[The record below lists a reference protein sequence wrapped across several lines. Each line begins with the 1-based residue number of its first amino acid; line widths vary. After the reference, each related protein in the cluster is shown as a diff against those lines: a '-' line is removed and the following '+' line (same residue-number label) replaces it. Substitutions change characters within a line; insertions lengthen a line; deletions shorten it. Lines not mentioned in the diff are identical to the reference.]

1 MIDFYYHLRQ
11 KMITRM
17 QTSLKQIRQVL
28 GFGVQEFSELIGL
41 TRQTINNLETKKN
54 KMSSTQYIAICALID
69 NYTKDKSELLSA
81 ILNILAS
88 NDEEYINDSLDND
101 VNKSFLKEWF
111 LSFPDNSKILNFS
124 IDEISTIEDKY
135 FNEIAENYKIFL
147 DNTILLEESFQNKV
161 QTFAK
166 AMEDLKSTSL
176 GIIEENNNKFI
187 VPFKVI
193 EDIQR
198 QILASNKNITRGINI
213 LEELQ
218 NKNLI
223 DIRGEVT
230 DIDINSTFLSVFAK
244 FKSLYRLAL
253 ITNNLN
259 LASQISVLNNE
270 NIKGFNI
277 LLLKYEKNIGIKKW
291 EEFTDIQSVTS
302 EAKKNINENFI
313 GWETIN

>member
-166 AMEDLKSTSL
+166 AME
-176 GIIEENNNKFI
+176 ENNNKFI

-198 QILASNKNITRGINI
+198 QILSSNKNITRGINI

>member
-166 AMEDLKSTSL
+166 AME
-176 GIIEENNNKFI
+176 ENNNKFI

>member
-166 AMEDLKSTSL
+166 AME
-176 GIIEENNNKFI
+176 ENNNKFI

-291 EEFTDIQSVTS
+291 EEFTDIQSITS

>member
-17 QTSLKQIRQVL
+17 QISLKQIRQVL

-101 VNKSFLKEWF
+101 VNKPFLKEWF

-166 AMEDLKSTSL
+166 AME
-176 GIIEENNNKFI
+176 ENNNKFI
-187 VPFKVI
+187 VPFKVM

-198 QILASNKNITRGINI
+198 QILSSNKNITRGINI

>member
-147 DNTILLEESFQNKV
+147 DNTILLEESFKNKV

-166 AMEDLKSTSL
+166 AM
-176 GIIEENNNKFI
+176 EENNNKFI

-198 QILASNKNITRGINI
+198 QILASNKNITRGISI

-291 EEFTDIQSVTS
+291 EEFTDIQSVTN

>member
-1 MIDFYYHLRQ
+1 
-11 KMITRM
+11 M
-17 QTSLKQIRQVL
+17 QVIS
-28 GFGVQEFSELIGL
+28 
-41 TRQTINNLETKKN
+41 
-54 KMSSTQYIAICALID
+54 IAINFLIFA
-69 NYTKDKSELLSA
+69 K
-81 ILNILAS
+81 NIMS
-88 NDEEYINDSLDND
+88 
-101 VNKSFLKEWF
+101 
-111 LSFPDNSKILNFS
+111 
-124 IDEISTIEDKY
+124 IEDKY

-166 AMEDLKSTSL
+166 AME
-176 GIIEENNNKFI
+176 ENNNKFI

-198 QILASNKNITRGINI
+198 QILSSNKNITRGINI

>member
-166 AMEDLKSTSL
+166 AME
-176 GIIEENNNKFI
+176 ENNNKFI

-277 LLLKYEKNIGIKKW
+277 LLLKFEKNIGIKKW

>member
-161 QTFAK
+161 QIFAK
-166 AMEDLKSTSL
+166 AM
-176 GIIEENNNKFI
+176 EENNNKFI

>member
-147 DNTILLEESFQNKV
+147 DNTILLEESFKNKV

-166 AMEDLKSTSL
+166 AM
-176 GIIEENNNKFI
+176 EENNNKFI

-198 QILASNKNITRGINI
+198 QILSSNKNITRGINI

>member
-161 QTFAK
+161 QIFAK
-166 AMEDLKSTSL
+166 AM
-176 GIIEENNNKFI
+176 EENNNKFI

-198 QILASNKNITRGINI
+198 QILSSNKNITRGINI

>member
-166 AMEDLKSTSL
+166 AME
-176 GIIEENNNKFI
+176 ENNNKFI

-259 LASQISVLNNE
+259 LASQISILNNE

>member
-166 AMEDLKSTSL
+166 AME
-176 GIIEENNNKFI
+176 ENNNKFI

-198 QILASNKNITRGINI
+198 QILSSNKNITRGINI

-302 EAKKNINENFI
+302 KAKKNINENFI

>member
-17 QTSLKQIRQVL
+17 QISLKQIRQVL

-166 AMEDLKSTSL
+166 AME
-176 GIIEENNNKFI
+176 ENNNKFI

-198 QILASNKNITRGINI
+198 QILSSNKNITRGINI

>member
-147 DNTILLEESFQNKV
+147 DNTILLEESFKNKV

-166 AMEDLKSTSL
+166 AM
-176 GIIEENNNKFI
+176 EENNNKFI

-198 QILASNKNITRGINI
+198 QILASNKNITRGISI

-259 LASQISVLNNE
+259 LASQISLLNNE

>member
-17 QTSLKQIRQVL
+17 QISLKQIRLVL

-166 AMEDLKSTSL
+166 AME
-176 GIIEENNNKFI
+176 ENNNKFI

-198 QILASNKNITRGINI
+198 QILSSNKNITRGINI

>member
-166 AMEDLKSTSL
+166 AME
-176 GIIEENNNKFI
+176 ENNNKFI

-213 LEELQ
+213 LEEIQ

>member
-17 QTSLKQIRQVL
+17 QISLKQIRQVL

-166 AMEDLKSTSL
+166 AME
-176 GIIEENNNKFI
+176 ENNNKFI
-187 VPFKVI
+187 VPFKVM

-198 QILASNKNITRGINI
+198 QILSSNKNITRGINI

>member
-161 QTFAK
+161 QIFAK
-166 AMEDLKSTSL
+166 AM
-176 GIIEENNNKFI
+176 EENNNKFI

-291 EEFTDIQSVTS
+291 EEFTNIQSVTS

>member
-166 AMEDLKSTSL
+166 AME
-176 GIIEENNNKFI
+176 ENNYKFI

-213 LEELQ
+213 LGELQ

-259 LASQISVLNNE
+259 LASQISILNNE

>member
-161 QTFAK
+161 QTCAK
-166 AMEDLKSTSL
+166 AME
-176 GIIEENNNKFI
+176 EYNNKFI

>member
-166 AMEDLKSTSL
+166 AME
-176 GIIEENNNKFI
+176 ENNNKFI

-253 ITNNLN
+253 ITNDIK
-259 LASQISVLNNE
+259 LASQISALNNE
-270 NIKGFNI
+270 SIEGFNI
-277 LLLKYEKNIGIKKW
+277 LVLKYEVNLL
-291 EEFTDIQSVTS
+291 
-302 EAKKNINENFI
+302 
-313 GWETIN
+313 

>member
-101 VNKSFLKEWF
+101 VNKLFLKEWF

-166 AMEDLKSTSL
+166 AM
-176 GIIEENNNKFI
+176 EENNNKFI